1 MGLTG
6 PKREEQMKVE
16 KKRKT
21 AEEKSA
27 PVNRAAF
34 RIMWCCTM
42 IPQEM
47 GKLKQCGA
55 YWFLCVCLCLSVSV
69 LHHTFLRHPHALHV
83 SSKAN

>member
-6 PKREEQMKVE
+6 PKREKQMKV
-16 KKRKT
+16 KKRKP

-34 RIMWCCTM
+34 RIMWCCIL

-47 GKLKQCGA
+47 GKLKQCDA
-55 YWFLCVCLCLSVSV
+55 YGFLCVCLSVPV
-69 LHHTFLRHPHALHV
+69 LHHTFVRHPHALHV